1 MFFQIILVFLVTLLG
16 AFAGAMIGLLTGAF
30 IGGNW
35 FTDFVFNGVRGYEA
49 TRQLGA
55 LAGAFIG
62 GIIALSSIMSY
73 LKRRQQRKQT
83 Q

>member
-1 MFFQIILVFLVTLLG
+1 MFFRIILVFLVTVLG
-16 AFAGAMIGLLTGAF
+16 AFGGAIIGLIAGAF

-49 TRQLGA
+49 TGQLGA

-62 GIIALSSIMSY
+62 GVIALSSMMSY
-73 LKRRQQRKQT
+73 LKRRHQKKQT
-83 Q
+83 K